1 MTTMTT
7 IRPARAADANAIAAM
22 ARAWTASEGKSTTQ
36 FTAAAIVAHSA
47 GDRAWFRTVVADSGQ
62 DLVGYATYSFS
73 YETEYAA
80 PGYYI
85 GDLYVAPAARRQGIG
100 RALVATVAAAA
111 RAEGAVYL
119 WWASSPDNVAAHAF
133 YAALGATFEPVV
145 AHALT
150 FDAFAGLADAGE
162 RSGRDGPAGS
172 RHDGVKRETER

>member
-22 ARAWTASEGKSTTQ
+22 ARAWTASEGKPTTQ

-47 GDRAWFRTVVADSGQ
+47 GDRAWFRTVVAGSGQ

-80 PGYYI
+80 PG
-85 GDLYVAPAARRQGIG
+85 VVPS
-100 RALVATVAAAA
+100 RAFCDAAA